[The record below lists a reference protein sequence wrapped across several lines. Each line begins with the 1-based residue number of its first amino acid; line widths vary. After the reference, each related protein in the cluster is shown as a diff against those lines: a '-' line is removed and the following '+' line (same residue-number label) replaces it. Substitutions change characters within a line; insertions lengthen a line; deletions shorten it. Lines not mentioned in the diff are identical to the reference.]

1 VGVAHP
7 AFAALQMAAVTGE
20 IEGASD
26 SLEATALPASA
37 RARLGL

>member
-7 AFAALQMAAVTGE
+7 AFAALQMAAVSGE
-20 IEGASD
+20 IEGVRD
-26 SLEATALPASA
+26 SLEATVLPVAA